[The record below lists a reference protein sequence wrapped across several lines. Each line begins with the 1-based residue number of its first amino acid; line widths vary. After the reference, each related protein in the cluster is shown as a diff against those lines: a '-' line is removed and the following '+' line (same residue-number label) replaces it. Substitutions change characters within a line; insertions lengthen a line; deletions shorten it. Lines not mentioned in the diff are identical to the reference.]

1 MSDFVILKAME
12 QRSRWRSLHQ
22 LIPMDTLVP
31 DARAL
36 LGWLKVYYETYPDK
50 EHLEHSLLL
59 SLIKTKVSM
68 PMEQWTPLKATVDR
82 LAAFDDAE
90 AVQGIVNNLLERDLA
105 GRAGAIIDRY
115 EEGQEIALVQ
125 QLKSLVQDTS
135 RQVENSS
142 AGTYIDEDIGDILAD
157 QGTDRGLK
165 LPTRLL
171 KDHVSGLL
179 GGDTLMVA
187 ARVDKGKS
195 SLLAAICAEFAP
207 QIKEYF
213 GDRPILWLNNEGP
226 GRRIYL
232 RIYSAALAKTSTEL
246 VEMYQAGTL
255 VEEYNKAV
263 HGCSIR
269 VKDIHGASLAQ
280 IEQTIEAMQP
290 CVVIV
295 DMMANVRSAAVQGG
309 NKTDALEAT
318 WQGLR
323 ELAVMYDF
331 IGIGTAQ
338 ISTEGDDTLY
348 PGYGAIK
355 DSKTAAQGAVDVMLM
370 LGALNDPQ
378 YQTIRGLSTPKN
390 KSARPGFPS
399 HAQGEVHFDAQRC
412 QFTDGE

>member
-1 MSDFVILKAME
+1 MSDHVILKAME

-22 LIPMDTLVP
+22 LIPMETLVP

-36 LGWLKVYYETYPDK
+36 LAWYKVYYETYPDK
-50 EHLEHSLLL
+50 EYVDHSLLL

-68 PMEQWTPLKATVDR
+68 PMEQWSPLKATVDR
-82 LAAFDDAE
+82 LAAFNDTE
-90 AVQGIVNNLLERDLA
+90 AVQGIVNNLLERDLS

-115 EEGQEIALVQ
+115 EEGQEVDLVH
-125 QLKSLVQDTS
+125 QLKMLVQDTS

-171 KDHVSGLL
+171 KEHVSGLL
-179 GGDTLMVA
+179 GGDTVMVA

-207 QIKEYF
+207 QVKEYF

-226 GRRIYL
+226 GRRIYP
-232 RIYSAALAKTSTEL
+232 RIYSAALNKDSREL
-246 VEMYQAGTL
+246 VQMHAQGTL
-255 VEEYNKAV
+255 AAAYSKAV
-263 HGCSIR
+263 HGVSIR
-269 VKDIHGASLAQ
+269 VKDIHGAGLAQ
-280 IEQTIEAMQP
+280 IEQIIEAMNP
-290 CVVIV
+290 CVVIC
-295 DMMANVRSAAVQGG
+295 DMMANVRSSAVAGG
-309 NKTDALEAT
+309 NKTDALEAV
-318 WQGLR
+318 WQGWR
-323 ELAVMYDF
+323 ELAVQYDF
-331 IGIGTAQ
+331 VGIGTAQ
-338 ISTEGDDTLY
+338 ISNEGDDMLY

-355 DSKTAAQGAVDVMLM
+355 DSKTGAQGAVDVMVL

-378 YQTIRGLSTPKN
+378 FANLRGLSTPKN
-390 KSARPGFPS
+390 KNSIPGKPG
-399 HAQGEVHFDAQRC
+399 HAQGEVMFNGSTC